1 MDSEEE
7 KVLEEKYV
15 EELAKSMPQGTD
27 KTPEILDSA
36 LSGLSSRY
44 LINLGFSPIHD
55 QSCNETLYT
64 ISFLLMLVSEI

>member
-15 EELAKSMPQGTD
+15 DELAKTLPQGTD

-36 LSGLSSRY
+36 LSGLSSR
-44 LINLGFSPIHD
+44 
-55 QSCNETLYT
+55 
-64 ISFLLMLVSEI
+64 LVFCSIFPQNRFK